1 MNTTA
6 ESNASPTSS
15 PGSPPFWSP
24 PSGVSPG
31 FGFRVSLF
39 RGAWVSG
46 FAHFA
51 AGFRSGFGFRLG
63 GYPRFARPLSLRQYN
78 LDLRAIVRLRTAVPV
93 ISTNMHI
100 NTSPVCIVGPSL
112 TSRLHCRTV
121 CIVGPSALTL
131 SISDPRL
138 HCQTIS
144 YLPSALLDRLHCR
157 TICPPVCI
165 VGPSAL
171 SGRRRRPTAAAIP
184 QRAPRSG
191 WRLRCVASRRAP
203 RSTSAS
209 GAPPRTEVLELR
221 KEYLKYVAEHGARRA
236 ACAPDHSRYAVTA
249 LCPPPCAGEQPD
261 SEDEAI
267 SSLGSGPNAGAAA
280 SDDVIDV
287 DEADVDEADEE
298 EEAATDSDDSDDGGN
313 GASIASARRSAAR
326 VARSEP
332 TAAAPQVYQAPPQ

>member
-1 MNTTA
+1 MPSKLVRLSTRKKRSWGERA
-6 ESNASPTSS
+6 APR
-15 PGSPPFWSP
+15 GRP

-157 TICPPVCI
+157 A
-165 VGPSAL
+165 GGG
-171 SGRRRRPTAAAIP
+171 GRRRR
-184 QRAPRSG
+184 RF
-191 WRLRCVASRRAP
+191 
-203 RSTSAS
+203 
-209 GAPPRTEVLELR
+209 
-221 KEYLKYVAEHGARRA
+221 H
-236 ACAPDHSRYAVTA
+236 
-249 LCPPPCAGEQPD
+249 
-261 SEDEAI
+261 
-267 SSLGSGPNAGAAA
+267 
-280 SDDVIDV
+280 
-287 DEADVDEADEE
+287 
-298 EEAATDSDDSDDGGN
+298 
-313 GASIASARRSAAR
+313 SARREVAGGCAAWLQDERSAVRAQAALR
-326 VARSEP
+326 HGPRSSSCARS
-332 TAAAPQVYQAPPQ
+332 T